1 MKHSIV
7 IPFHKDQ
14 NMLRYCL
21 KRIRETIS
29 TNLDLEIIIVGNN
42 VNVVELNFSIDD
54 PDCRVYRFPN
64 NIQYP
69 RAVNFGVE
77 QCSGEIV
84 TIMDPDVFVWEG
96 WYQALLNCMEQHPTA
111 GAVGAKLLDPRTN
124 RIIDFGIM
132 YTRFNAAHTMMG
144 LLYDHPLT
152 QSDRKVQAVCS
163 AIIMTKKSLFL
174 EVGGMDEEIPYSYT
188 DCDYCL
194 KLRDIGYET
203 WVAANAISYHK
214 GSTDPNNSK
223 SAFNYYRL
231 DAKGIYG
238 MKDYAKLIYDTEDWY
253 RTAAEYAKKN
263 YSFLPKSYVL
273 IDLSTMYD
281 RTAYYDMFAKL
292 LGVIYLDKAEVPMK
306 VRDCESI
313 TLYETLSFNY
323 IDLATPILY
332 FVDTFIGL
340 FHNKLW
346 FELRNI
352 QYDLVIDRHGNIIP
366 LRLIAEHCC

>member
-7 IPFHKDQ
+7 IPFHKDLD
-14 NMLRYCL
+14 MLRYCL
-21 KRIRETIS
+21 KRIKETIPK
-29 TNLDLEIIIVGNN
+29 NLDIEIIVVGNN
-42 VNVVELNFSIDD
+42 ANAAELDFSIND
-54 PDCRVYRFPN
+54 PTCRVYRFPN

-69 RAVNFGVE
+69 RAVNFGVQ
-77 QCSGEIV
+77 QCAGEIV
-84 TIMDPDVFVWEG
+84 TVMDPDVFVWEG
-96 WYQALLNCMEQHPTA
+96 WYQALLDCMEQHPTA

-152 QSDRKVQAVCS
+152 QYDRKVQAVCS

-174 EVGGMDEEIPYSYT
+174 AVGGMDEEIPYSYT

-203 WVAANAISYHK
+203 WVAANAVSYHK

-231 DAKGIYG
+231 DAKGMYG
-238 MKDYAKLIYDTEDWY
+238 MKDYAKLVYDTEDWY
-253 RTAAEYAKKN
+253 RVAAEYAKNN
-263 YSFLPKSYVL
+263 YPDLPKSYVL

-281 RTAYYDMFAKL
+281 RTAYYDTFAQL
-292 LGVIYLDKAEVPMK
+292 LSITYLDKAEVPMR
-306 VRDCESI
+306 VRDCENV

-332 FVDTFIGL
+332 FVDTFTGL
-340 FHNKLW
+340 FQNKLW
-346 FELRNI
+346 FELRDI
-352 QYDLVIDRHGNIIP
+352 QHDLVIDRHGNIIP
-366 LRLIAEHCC
+366 LHLIAERSC